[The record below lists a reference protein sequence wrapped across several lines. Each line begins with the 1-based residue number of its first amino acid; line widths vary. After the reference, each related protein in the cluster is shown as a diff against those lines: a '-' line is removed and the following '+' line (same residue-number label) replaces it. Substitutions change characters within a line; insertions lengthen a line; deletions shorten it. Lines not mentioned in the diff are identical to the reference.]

1 MGWALWSETMT
12 LADRRDVDR
21 VLVVVSDLKSTAK
34 TLEILHEID
43 VKLAMT
49 FFEKAPPLHPTE
61 RVDNPG
67 IGA

>member
-1 MGWALWSETMT
+1 MT
-12 LADRRDVDR
+12 PADRRDVDR
-21 VLVVVSDLKSTAK
+21 VLAVVSDLKSTAK

-49 FFEKAPPLHPTE
+49 FFEKAPPLGAKEHL
-61 RVDNPG
+61 DNPG